1 MEVIPV
7 FWYVNEFVL
16 LLVAFALFLGV
27 IEASFRLGRQSRD
40 HQDVDGK
47 AHVGALQAAALVL
60 LALLLGFTFS
70 MAVSRFDTRKE
81 LLLDEANAIG
91 TTVLRARFLPE
102 VQRHEAVALLKAYVS
117 ERIAFY
123 DAGIDQTRLE
133 AASAAASRLEDRLWE
148 LAVSSAGADAR
159 SVPTGLFIQALN
171 DLIDDNEKRRVA
183 LDNHVP
189 EAVLFLLFFVSAVAL
204 GFVAYGCGLTGRR
217 RFMMNGIFALMIAMV
232 ITIIL
237 DFDRPRRG
245 LVQVSQDSLVR
256 LKNSLDLPA
265 R

>member
-1 MEVIPV
+1 MI
-7 FWYVNEFVL
+7 WYVNEYLL
-16 LLVAFALFLGV
+16 LLVAFVFFVGV
-27 IEASFRLGRQSRD
+27 IEASFRLGRRSRAPRD
-40 HQDVDGK
+40 EDGK
-47 AHVGALQAAALVL
+47 THVGALQAAALVL

-70 MAVSRFDTRKE
+70 MAVSRFDSRKE

-102 VQRHEAVALLKAYVS
+102 PQRHEAAALLKAYVS
-117 ERIAFY
+117 ARIDLY
-123 DAGIDQTRLE
+123 DAGVDRTRLE
-133 AASAAASRLEDRLWE
+133 AAIDAASRLEDRLWQ
-148 LAVSSAGADAR
+148 LAVASAAADAR

-189 EAVLFLLFFVSAVAL
+189 EAVIFLLFFVSAVAL

-217 RFMMNGIFALMIAMV
+217 RFMMNLIFALLIAMV

-256 LKNSLDLPA
+256 LKDSLGTGP
-265 R
+265 